1 MWNVKIDPPSP
12 NIMLENESGLFDTG
26 ISIEKIKDIKDLS
39 EVLVGESE
47 DNFCM
52 LKIGDIEVKTN
63 VIFKDSSNSEVL
75 EESEEVIEKDDENES

>member
-26 ISIEKIKDIKDLS
+26 ISIERLKDIKDLS

-52 LKIGDIEVKTN
+52 LKIGDTEVKTN
-63 VIFKDSSNSEVL
+63 VIFKESSNSEVL
-75 EESEEVIEKDDENES
+75 EETEDSNDKEDEI